1 MARHH
6 FLFTLLAL
14 VVMTALLARAQDVAA
29 QPEDSVAL
37 ASTDASPAAEALGK
51 EAVDAVA
58 AACALAQNCSQCKVH
73 ATPHHTTPHHT
84 TPHHTALPLLRSFRV
99 DRSALLCACWRQ
111 LEQRSECG
119 WCGESDSKGT
129 CIPCT
134 EKDCKKPDSC
144 KAKYYTH
151 NLCPSVRCAPS
162 PPHSCSA
169 VEIRS
174 GDAELHVFNTQHRR
188 STMCC

>member
-29 QPEDSVAL
+29 QPEDSAVAL

-73 ATPHHTTPHHT
+73 ATPHRCVRSGLTTARVRACVRVCVANSSRAPSADGAARATARARAFPARRRTARSPTRAKPSTTHTT
-84 TPHHTALPLLRSFRV
+84 
-99 DRSALLCACWRQ
+99 SALAYVAL
-111 LEQRSECG
+111 
-119 WCGESDSKGT
+119 
-129 CIPCT
+129 
-134 EKDCKKPDSC
+134 
-144 KAKYYTH
+144 
-151 NLCPSVRCAPS
+151 S
-162 PPHSCSA
+162 PLA
-169 VEIRS
+169 R
-174 GDAELHVFNTQHRR
+174 ALL
-188 STMCC
+188 